1 MGCWVQLRRK
11 SREMYK
17 PRVWVDNTQYSTAR
31 QLAGA
36 VIKLRKR
43 GQKAGNISHVTA
55 EHISH
60 VTAGHIVH
68 LTAGHIVHV
77 TAGHISHVTTGHNSY
92 VTSGHTFHVTAGHSS
107 HVTDIIHVTA
117 GSIEEESHRSKAKAK
132 VVTAG

>member
-55 EHISH
+55 GNISHVTAGKISHVTAGNISH
-60 VTAGHIVH
+60 VTAGHISH
-68 LTAGHIVHV
+68 FSAGHIIHE
-77 TAGHISHVTTGHNSY
+77 TAGHIS
-92 VTSGHTFHVTAGHSS
+92 
-107 HVTDIIHVTA
+107 
-117 GSIEEESHRSKAKAK
+117 
-132 VVTAG
+132 

>member
-55 EHISH
+55 GNISHVTAGKISHVTAGNISH
-60 VTAGHIVH
+60 VTAGHISH
-68 LTAGHIVHV
+68 ISAGHIIHE
-77 TAGHISHVTTGHNSY
+77 TAGQWPY
-92 VTSGHTFHVTAGHSS
+92 
-107 HVTDIIHVTA
+107 
-117 GSIEEESHRSKAKAK
+117 
-132 VVTAG
+132 